1 MKSIKSP
8 SWSKR
13 LFGLNPVRVP
23 PHVFSVNEKS
33 LDYLCLS
40 PDAELSCEES
50 WRVELSED
58 CFQGG
63 PLGGRPKDREA
74 LHRGLD
80 ALLGRMIHRPTE
92 ASLVIPDNWLRLT
105 FVEVEDWPR
114 RRADQL
120 QVLRFKLG
128 RIVPF
133 RVEELRIGF
142 QRVAPLTEGNEHRF
156 LVGFGI
162 EAAFEQLEEIFEDRQ
177 IRIGNLANASLS
189 LLRVL
194 QDSLAPAPLGA
205 FVSVDDDRYS
215 VTVTQHGSPVVYR
228 GKAHGANASLS
239 PVARELRLTKSFLQE
254 RVNPG
259 IVSELILV
267 APEEREPSWR
277 SILEEVFEVPVGS
290 LSRDWPSIPG
300 LSNLST
306 KAAAPLLGA
315 ALREIA

>member
-1 MKSIKSP
+1 MKSIKLP

-23 PHVFSVNEKS
+23 PHVFSVNEAS

-40 PDAELSCEES
+40 ADAELSCEES

-58 CFQGG
+58 CFQAG
-63 PLGGRPKDREA
+63 PLGGRPKDLEGLNRS
-74 LHRGLD
+74 LD
-80 ALLGRMIHRPTE
+80 ALLGRLIRRPTE
-92 ASLVIPDNWLRLT
+92 ASLVVPDNWLRLT

-114 RRADQL
+114 RPADRL
-120 QVLRFKLG
+120 EVLRFKLG

-142 QRVAPLTEGNEHRF
+142 QRVAPLTDGNEHRF

-162 EAAFEQLEEIFEDRQ
+162 ESAFEQLEEIFEDRQ

-205 FVSVDDDRYS
+205 FVSVDHDRYA
-215 VTVTQHGSPVVYR
+215 VTVTQHGAPVVYR
-228 GKAHGANASLS
+228 GKAHGATDSLA

-254 RVNPG
+254 RVSPG

-267 APEEREPSWR
+267 APEDREPSWR
-277 SILEEVFEVPVGS
+277 PILEEVFEVPVGS

-300 LSNLST
+300 LSNLTT